1 MPRRE
6 LVTVA
11 LLTFF
16 TCGLY
21 SFYWHYQTTNEL
33 KAVTGKDLNAGIE
46 LLLTLATCGFFGFY
60 IQYRNAQ
67 LVTEQLRA
75 WKGSHE
81 DKSTLVLILDV
92 SSLFVGVT
100 WFIAVLILQDELN
113 RLADAAAGVRPIDAQ
128 RVG

>member
-1 MPRRE
+1 M
-6 LVTVA
+6 
-11 LLTFF
+11 
-16 TCGLY
+16 
-21 SFYWHYQTTNEL
+21 
-33 KAVTGKDLNAGIE
+33 TGKDLNPGVE
-46 LLLTLATCGFFGFY
+46 LLLTLVTCGLFGFY
-60 IQYRNAQ
+60 IQSRHAQ

-75 WKGSHE
+75 WKGAHE

-113 RLADAAAGVRPIDAQ
+113 RLADAATGVRPVDAQ